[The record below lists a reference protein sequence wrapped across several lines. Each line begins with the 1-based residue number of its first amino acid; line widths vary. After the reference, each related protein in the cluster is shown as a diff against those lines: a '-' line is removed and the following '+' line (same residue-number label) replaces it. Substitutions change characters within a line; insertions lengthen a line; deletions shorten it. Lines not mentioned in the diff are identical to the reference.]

1 MPSTPPLSHSVDI
14 PGLKDHEQPVSQPV
28 KSIASS
34 SSRERSIN
42 EVVEETLDYGQLEEV
57 QDPGVILRKF
67 YNNNS
72 PRASFFNFI
81 SPSGRRFGVEVS
93 AS

>member
-1 MPSTPPLSHSVDI
+1 MPSTPPVSHSVDL
-14 PGLKDHEQPVSQPV
+14 PSLKHHEQLTSQPV
-28 KSIASS
+28 KSRASFP
-34 SSRERSIN
+34 SRERSIN
-42 EVVEETLDYGQLEEV
+42 EVVEETLDYDQLEEV